1 MDFFDNYENEQ
12 PDIKSLVEQYEE
24 ALANNL
30 QPHVGQDEVEQIVD
44 YYENTGHYDKALKA
58 IEAALEQHP
67 YSGLILLK
75 KAQILFDLKITDEA
89 LECLDKAAI
98 FEPSEMGIYLLRSEV
113 LTFQSQHKEALE
125 QLDIAMDLAEEDDT
139 SDVWLHMADVYED
152 WEKYDEVY
160 ACLKACLKADMEN
173 EEALS
178 RINYCME
185 LTDQFEDAIILYKE
199 IIEEH
204 PYCFWAWYNLSYAYA
219 SLDLYEKAIDA
230 LQYVLAI
237 DEDVTYAYRDL
248 AQYYHEIGQFE
259 NALEAIETYSGKTK
273 AESDI
278 HLLAGKCHFELKSL
292 KASRYCFRKAIR
304 SNPSAHEAFY
314 NLGMTYIAEEK
325 WEQSIQHLKKAVE
338 LYPDNI
344 EYLERLSETALHAE
358 DYDEVKYSC
367 SKAINLNAKYSRLY
381 ITLALSYLFNEE
393 EEKALDTIEQ
403 GIRECLANIDLQYI
417 KAAIL
422 LMLDKRKAALLD
434 IEALLEEDFG
444 AHLIIFKYFPSLQE
458 DAELIDLINS
468 CD

>member
-12 PDIKSLVEQYEE
+12 PDIRSLVEQYEE
-24 ALANNL
+24 ALANNV
-30 QPHVGQDEVEQIVD
+30 QPHIDQDEVEQIVD
-44 YYENTGHYDKALKA
+44 YYEHVGHYDKALKA

-89 LECLDKAAI
+89 IECLDKAAI
-98 FEPSEMGIYLLRSEV
+98 FEPSEIGIYLLRSEI
-113 LTFQSQHKEALE
+113 LTFQSQHDEALE
-125 QLDIAMDLAEEDDT
+125 QLDRAMELADGDE
-139 SDVWLHMADVYED
+139 SGDVWLHMADVYED
-152 WEKYDEVY
+152 VEKYDEVY
-160 ACLKACLKADMEN
+160 ACLKACLKSDMEN

-185 LTDQFEDAIILYKE
+185 LTDQFEDAIVLYKE

-237 DEDVTYAYRDL
+237 DEDVNYAYKDL
-248 AQYYHEIGQFE
+248 AQYYHEIGQY
-259 NALEAIETYSGKTK
+259 NKALEAIKSYSSKTK
-273 AESDI
+273 AESDV
-278 HLLAGKCHFELKSL
+278 HLLEGKCYFELKNL
-292 KASRYCFRKAIR
+292 KTSRACFRRAIR

-325 WEQSIQHLKKAVE
+325 WGQSIQHLKKAVE

-358 DYDEVKYSC
+358 DYEEVKYSC
-367 SKAINLNAKYSRLY
+367 SKAIKLNLKYSRLY
-381 ITLALSYLFNEE
+381 ITLALSYLFNGE
-393 EEKALDTIEQ
+393 EEKALDTIDQ
-403 GIRECLANIDLQYI
+403 GIRECLSNIDLQYI

-422 LMLDKRKAALLD
+422 LMLNKRKAALLD
-434 IEALLEEDFG
+434 FEALLAEDFG
-444 AHLIIFKYFPSLQE
+444 AHTIIFKYFPSLQE
-458 DAELIDLINS
+458 DMELMDLIDSL
-468 CD
+468 D